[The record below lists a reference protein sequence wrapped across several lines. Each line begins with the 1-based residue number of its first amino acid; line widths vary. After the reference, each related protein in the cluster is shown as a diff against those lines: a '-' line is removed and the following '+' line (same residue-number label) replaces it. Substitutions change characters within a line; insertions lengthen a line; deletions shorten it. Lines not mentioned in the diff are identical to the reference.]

1 MNYSKLRPI
10 INEVINES
18 FPCLE
23 IDKLIAD
30 LQIAVLIPCYNEAQT
45 IGRVVA
51 DFRNQIPNAQIFVYD
66 NCSTDETSYIAKSA
80 GAIVRK
86 EQWPGKGNVVR
97 RMFTDIEADIYLM
110 ADGDGTYDASM
121 ALDMLRRLIIERLD
135 MVVGIRRNVYSNA
148 HRVGHGFGNKLFNS
162 IYQALFGPMFTDI
175 FSGYRVFSRRF
186 VKSFPAISTGFEIE
200 TEMSVH
206 ASQLRMPIAEM
217 QTDYGAREIGS
228 NSKLRTVRDGI
239 RILWVIVLLFKE
251 IRPAQLFGTISTVL
265 AITSLVLGY
274 PVIDVYLQTG
284 LVPRFPTAIL
294 STGIMLLA
302 TILLASGLVLDS
314 VARGRFENK
323 RLFYLGM
330 KQFQSKE

>member
-1 MNYSKLRPI
+1 
-10 INEVINES
+10 
-18 FPCLE
+18 
-23 IDKLIAD
+23 
-30 LQIAVLIPCYNEAQT
+30 
-45 IGRVVA
+45 
-51 DFRNQIPNAQIFVYD
+51 
-66 NCSTDETSYIAKSA
+66 
-80 GAIVRK
+80 
-86 EQWPGKGNVVR
+86 
-97 RMFTDIEADIYLM
+97 
-110 ADGDGTYDASM
+110 
-121 ALDMLRRLIIERLD
+121 
-135 MVVGIRRNVYSNA
+135 
-148 HRVGHGFGNKLFNS
+148 
-162 IYQALFGPMFTDI
+162 MFTDI